1 MKNVRYVMTIDDCQV
16 EIDTRV
22 GVEASITIND
32 LSNGTFIRIYDTQLL
47 RLIRRGI
54 GEVLDANAPRP
65 TTIIRPMSK
74 EE

>member
-16 EIDTRV
+16 EVDTRE
-22 GVEASITIND
+22 GVEASISISN
-32 LSNGTFIRIYDTQLL
+32 LSDGAFIRIFDTQLL